1 MDIMKDLRK
10 YTFIFLSKVA
20 VQKNQM
26 ATFLEV
32 PSLFVLY
39 YKLCLTK
46 KVNILPLVP
55 PGKCLSYLN
64 YGQIST
70 LIQSVTS
77 DLKFMYEKM

>member
-10 YTFIFLSKVA
+10 YAFTFLSKVT

-46 KVNILPLVP
+46 E
-55 PGKCLSYLN
+55 G
-64 YGQIST
+64 
-70 LIQSVTS
+70 
-77 DLKFMYEKM
+77 

>member
-1 MDIMKDLRK
+1 MFSSKDLQTEQVSRRCSAMDIMKDLGK
-10 YTFIFLSKVA
+10 YTFTFLSKVT

-46 KVNILPLVP
+46 E
-55 PGKCLSYLN
+55 G
-64 YGQIST
+64 
-70 LIQSVTS
+70 
-77 DLKFMYEKM
+77 